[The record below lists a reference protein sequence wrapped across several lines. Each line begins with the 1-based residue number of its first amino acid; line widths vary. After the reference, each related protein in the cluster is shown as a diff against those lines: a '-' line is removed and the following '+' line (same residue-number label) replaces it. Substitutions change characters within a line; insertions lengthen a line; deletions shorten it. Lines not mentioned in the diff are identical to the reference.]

1 VGLKDTLGIWR
12 VQILRMD
19 AVVKLQHCVKTSSVI
34 APFLEL
40 TQCSGQEEVAE
51 NRFEALL
58 GKSSVDVP
66 QHMAFELTL
75 KAGQ

>member
-1 VGLKDTLGIWR
+1 
-12 VQILRMD
+12 MD

-34 APFLEL
+34 VPFLEL

-51 NRFEALL
+51 IRFEALL
-58 GKSSVDVP
+58 GKSAVDVP